1 VTVTTRSQPQPRRP
15 FRSGAGVALSSTSDL
30 WGRVDEL
37 VSPARSLRDL
47 RAHRLQFLA
56 ADYWRRIGVPVPEDL
71 LLEERNLAL
80 RQLAADVL
88 LRKVRDAVTG
98 TIVIFKGPEAAAH
111 YPVPE
116 LRPFADIDLLVPK
129 PEEAHRVLLSAGFVA
144 TGNTEDYYAGLQHV
158 QPLRWPTLPLSVELH
173 HYPNWVE
180 WTAPPSAAQLF
191 GDLVPARV
199 GPPGVSA
206 LDPTKHALVLAVN
219 SWADVPMRRALD
231 LIDIA
236 AVLGSLDP
244 ATVQPLA
251 DDWGVGRI
259 WRTTTSAINHVL
271 FGARRPASMR
281 TWGRATASVTDVTVA
296 EDHFRRLASVFWA
309 LPLHRAAGLFA
320 RRLVGQ
326 LMPSEDESWRPKLRR
341 TLFALKNPSRRRSD
355 HDRLL
360 GDDAH
365 RFPRGARRGPIAGE
379 PESSD

>member
-1 VTVTTRSQPQPRRP
+1 MTWPRPDCRATA
-15 FRSGAGVALSSTSDL
+15 SESSMIDL
-30 WGRVDEL
+30 WERVDEL

-47 RAHRLQFLA
+47 RAHHLQFLA
-56 ADYWRRIGVPVPEDL
+56 ADYWRRTGFPVPEDL

-98 TIVIFKGPEAAAH
+98 TLVVFKGPEAAAH
-111 YPVPE
+111 YPLPG
-116 LRPFADIDLLVPK
+116 LRPFGDIDLLVPK

-144 TGNTEDYYAGLQHV
+144 TGNTEDYYAGLHHV

-173 HYPNWVE
+173 HYPNWVD
-180 WTAPPSAAQLF
+180 WTVPPSAAQLF
-191 GDLVPARV
+191 RDLVPARA

-219 SWADVPMRRALD
+219 SWADVPMRRVLD

-236 AVLGSLDP
+236 AVLESLDP
-244 ATVQPLA
+244 STVQPLA

-259 WRTTTSAINHVL
+259 WRTTTLAMNHMLV
-271 FGARRPASMR
+271 GAPRPASMR
-281 TWGRATASVTDVTVA
+281 TWGRATASVRDMTVA

-320 RRLVGQ
+320 RRLVGE
-326 LMPSEDESWRPKLRR
+326 LVPSDDESWRPKLRR
-341 TLFALKNPSRRRSD
+341 TLFALRSPLRRRAD

-360 GDDAH
+360 GDNAH
-365 RFPRGARRGPIAGE
+365 RFSRSTKKGPIARE
-379 PESSD
+379 HKSSG